1 VDQLMRAPGVVGSAG
16 AVTAAWMTEVL
27 RASRA
32 IGEDGAVSAL
42 RATSI
47 GTGQIGD
54 NVRFSIQ
61 YEGTPGPR
69 TVVCKF
75 GSSVP
80 ASAAAGVQM
89 RLYETEVAF
98 YRELAD
104 TVEVARPHC
113 YFAAV
118 TPGTADAVLVMEDLA
133 PAVQGDQIEGCGVA
147 EAGLAVDEAARL
159 HGPRWGDPTLGE
171 LEWLASRGGG
181 GGGLELAV
189 PLVWEG
195 FVERYG
201 SRILPVTLEAGRE
214 LAALGPH
221 LSRRRTHTLTPTHTD
236 FRLDN
241 MLFASPS
248 GGRPIVVVDWQT
260 VGLGTGVQDVA
271 YFLGNAFAPEI
282 RRSCEAEL
290 VARYHRRLVGDYA
303 VEDYPLDQCWSEYVS
318 FSYSSLAM
326 AVFASMTVGR
336 TDRGDAMFMAMANRS
351 AQMAA
356 DLDAAALI
364 RSA

>member
-1 VDQLMRAPGVVGSAG
+1 MGEPQVRGSAG
-16 AVTAAWMTEVL
+16 AVTASWLTEVL
-27 RASRA
+27 RWA
-32 IGEDGAVSAL
+32 GALDADSSVTSFT
-42 RATSI
+42 ATAI

-54 NVRFSIQ
+54 NVRFVLG
-61 YEGTPGPR
+61 YEGNPGPP

-98 YRELAD
+98 YRELAH

-133 PAVQGDQIEGCGVA
+133 PAAQGDQIAGCTVA
-147 EAGLAVDEAARL
+147 EAELAVDEAARL
-159 HGPRWGDPTLGE
+159 HGPRWGDPALSELG
-171 LEWLASRGGG
+171 WLARRPG
-181 GGGLELAV
+181 GGGLESAL
-189 PLVWEG
+189 PIVWDP

-201 SRILPVTLEAGRE
+201 DRILPVTLEAGKA
-214 LAALGPH
+214 LTTLGPH
-221 LSRRRTHTLTPTHTD
+221 LANRRPRALTPTHTD

-241 MLFASPS
+241 MLFASPA
-248 GGRPIVVVDWQT
+248 GGRPIAVVDWQT
-260 VGLGTGVQDVA
+260 IGLGSGAQDVA
-271 YFLGNAFAPEI
+271 YFLGNAFEPEI
-282 RRSCEAEL
+282 RRSCEHQL
-290 VARYHRRLVGDYA
+290 VARYHRRLVEDYA
-303 VEDYPLDQCWSEYVS
+303 VADYPFDQCWAEYVS
-318 FSYSSLAM
+318 YSFSSLAM

-336 TDRGDAMFMAMANRS
+336 TERGDAMFMAMANRS

-356 DLDAAALI
+356 DLDAAAAI
-364 RSA
+364 RSG